1 MSTEGLSGNN
11 QQPNNH
17 TEWDDLGV
25 NNGNDYFESEFG
37 QKERQEQE
45 KSNRILD
52 KLDEYVDKGIIP
64 KEHAEKLLNMRIKQ
78 ADESIGAARQGYQE
92 QQELEKWLQG
102 HSDRDG
108 KGDLFDI
115 HDSFEGEKN
124 INVATGKERT
134 FGEFDNYP
142 HQKGESSREYG
153 DRLKWMHGINAEAEA
168 RGRQEDEERTRLEAE
183 ERARLEAEERARLE
197 AEAQARASGENN
209 PDNNNPNNPDDNNP
223 NNPDGNNPDD
233 GHDGENQPNGENG
246 HESDDNDANQEARR
260 IEEEARKEKE
270 NRLKEI
276 NESLDKMRP
285 DLAELYAKNRRLFV
299 GAKNRADFIKAKEE
313 YQKLLNESLKL
324 KSELVYEDGKKE
336 NMDKAAKRFHE
347 LEKEVDEKMK
357 EFVKV
362 KDGEAPKSKEEIDAE
377 RNRLTLEANRQLAQ
391 EYRDMN
397 AELKSKVTAA
407 MMEELL
413 NDQNSLEDE
422 TIDKLNNGSLC
433 RKIVHNVINNKF
445 LKGALIA
452 AGVAG
457 LAATGVGLAAGLAAG
472 SMAVTTGFTA
482 TGVLAGAG
490 RGALMGGLMSRQD
503 ASNSAVHGFASE
515 EDMKSQLESVKD
527 SEDHGAGDL
536 AGWLMDQYTVAN
548 ETDAKS
554 NRKRTAI
561 SVGLGAAIGGLMSG
575 VHVNNITTEEV
586 TNEVQTG
593 TTPIEYDTGDALN
606 NINISKGSGMYQ
618 ALDQMGVPA
627 DKMEEALALSREVG
641 KGFGMEP
648 GSNGVVK
655 GFSGAVGERA
665 FTQPGTFAA
674 QGEVGQAYFKELAEK
689 LGEKGILDL
698 PKTGG
703 EPIYD
708 AVTETVQ
715 KVAPNIFFNNLIQ
728 ATTAAGTGIIGSA
741 LGGARNVAPEST
753 TSETTESDG
762 GTTESD
768 AGTDST
774 PETGSD
780 DGGVSE
786 TPVVSSTP
794 EAAGGEVDSGFEDVD
809 GTLDD
814 INSIFRE
821 RGENPD
827 AAAPDSAEQQSENL
841 TDTLKQQ
848 FGDRIGEEGIS
859 IMTSEVGLDGD
870 GGLSNER
877 IANWWNS
884 LDDATKAEVSQF
896 EKASDTNSDQGK
908 ALRTWLMAQSL

>member
-45 KSNRILD
+45 KSDRILD

-168 RGRQEDEERTRLEAE
+168 RGRQEDEERARLEAE

-197 AEAQARASGENN
+197 AEERARQGAGENN
-209 PDNNNPNNPDDNNP
+209 PDGNNPNNPVDNNP
-223 NNPDGNNPDD
+223 NNPDGN
-233 GHDGENQPNGENG
+233 HDGENQPNGENG

-362 KDGEAPKSKEEIDAE
+362 KDGEAPKSKEEIDVE

-593 TTPIEYDTGDALN
+593 TTPIEYDTSDALD

-703 EPIYD
+703 EPIFD

-762 GTTESD
+762 GTTGSD

-814 INSIFRE
+814 INSILRE

-859 IMTSEVGLDGD
+859 IMTSEVGLDGN
-870 GGLSNER
+870 GGLSNGR